1 MDTREAVAYAYL
13 LFYMMDVAT
22 FSQQLWRSP
31 SCYICRWVCSGKV
44 TPRKPGGASPH
55 CIIEL
60 FPDVHLTAQVPREHQ
75 EIVRL
80 EGRYKSQGG
89 LKEGMV
95 VELAN
100 GESAM
105 VVALKDDAV
114 QMDANN
120 MMAGK
125 TRTFEVTLQH
135 IEPAKR

>member
-1 MDTREAVAYAYL
+1 M
-13 LFYMMDVAT
+13 
-22 FSQQLWRSP
+22 
-31 SCYICRWVCSGKV
+31 
-44 TPRKPGGASPH
+44 TPRKPGGASLH
-55 CIIEL
+55 CIIKL
-60 FPDVHLTAQVPREHQ
+60 FPDVYLTAQVPREHQ